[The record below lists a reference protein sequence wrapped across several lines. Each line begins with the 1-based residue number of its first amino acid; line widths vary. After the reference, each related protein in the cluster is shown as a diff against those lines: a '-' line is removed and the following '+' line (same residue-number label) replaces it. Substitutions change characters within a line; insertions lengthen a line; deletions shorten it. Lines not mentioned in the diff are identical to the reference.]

1 MFSLSAYRPGSLPN
15 SPAGCP
21 PSRLER
27 KLTIKARELKD
38 ALQSCHTLKD
48 ESATMKKTLD
58 DLQTALEE
66 KDKMLRNAEY
76 ERDLLE
82 KEKVLYDT
90 QVKVG
95 SFERPLYNVASLALF
110 MQNCQ
115 NTSKNLLV
123 CLCAITRKVVLTIM
137 YLCLCWLWKA
147 SVVGCERHTRRV
159 SPSRVPFFRSPIFL
173 ASACYAGQR
182 KSCFF
187 TFAKIMFWTL

>member
-1 MFSLSAYRPGSLPN
+1 MFSLSSHRAGSLPN

-95 SFERPLYNVASLALF
+95 SFERPVYNVTTLALF

-115 NTSKNLLV
+115 NT
-123 CLCAITRKVVLTIM
+123 
-137 YLCLCWLWKA
+137 
-147 SVVGCERHTRRV
+147 
-159 SPSRVPFFRSPIFL
+159 
-173 ASACYAGQR
+173 
-182 KSCFF
+182 
-187 TFAKIMFWTL
+187 

>member
-1 MFSLSAYRPGSLPN
+1 MFSLSAFRPGSLPN

-82 KEKVLYDT
+82 KEKVLFDT

-95 SFERPLYNVASLALF
+95 HLNVRFFSNVTLPYLCKIVKIR
-110 MQNCQ
+110 QW
-115 NTSKNLLV
+115 NLLV
-123 CLCAITRKVVLTIM
+123 HLCAITRRVALTIR
-137 YLCLCWLWKA
+137 YLCLCWLRKEFYSFSA
-147 SVVGCERHTRRV
+147 C
-159 SPSRVPFFRSPIFL
+159 FL
-173 ASACYAGQR
+173 AYGN
-182 KSCFF
+182 
-187 TFAKIMFWTL
+187 

>member
-95 SFERPLYNVASLALF
+95 SFERPVYNVASLALF

-115 NTSKNLLV
+115 NTSIK
-123 CLCAITRKVVLTIM
+123 
-137 YLCLCWLWKA
+137 
-147 SVVGCERHTRRV
+147 
-159 SPSRVPFFRSPIFL
+159 PSRLPLCDNKEGSINHNVSLSLL
-173 ASACYAGQR
+173 AVEGER
-182 KSCFF
+182 GRV
-187 TFAKIMFWTL
+187 

>member
-95 SFERPLYNVASLALF
+95 HLNVRFFSNVTLP
-110 MQNCQ
+110 
-115 NTSKNLLV
+115 
-123 CLCAITRKVVLTIM
+123 
-137 YLCLCWLWKA
+137 YLC
-147 SVVGCERHTRRV
+147 
-159 SPSRVPFFRSPIFL
+159 
-173 ASACYAGQR
+173 
-182 KSCFF
+182 
-187 TFAKIMFWTL
+187 KIVKIRQ

>member
-1 MFSLSAYRPGSLPN
+1 
-15 SPAGCP
+15 
-21 PSRLER
+21 
-27 KLTIKARELKD
+27 
-38 ALQSCHTLKD
+38 
-48 ESATMKKTLD
+48 MKKTLD

-115 NTSKNLLV
+115 NTSIKPSRLPLCHNKEGSIVLNLLYLQDLQRRLDLERAERNKTDSATLKLLSELKEDSQKANELRDQESRQV
-123 CLCAITRKVVLTIM
+123 KMSCYKV
-137 YLCLCWLWKA
+137 
-147 SVVGCERHTRRV
+147 
-159 SPSRVPFFRSPIFL
+159 
-173 ASACYAGQR
+173 
-182 KSCFF
+182 
-187 TFAKIMFWTL
+187 